1 MRKFF
6 TLAALCLA
14 ALCANAQDEAG
25 YTIRTLT
32 FEDAD
37 FKGENPTFG
46 GEKSWSSLIDD
57 PQYCGPMLYGTGYGF
72 SSEEEAYKWTDEN
85 NTWLS
90 NTLSEGYG
98 SWCYWSGGHAISN
111 YASADIETN
120 GGYNSQLT
128 VTRRAMTWTLCAQV
142 ADTTVLT
149 TSPFISAMPTTLAMA
164 FPSLLFLH

>member
-37 FKGENPTFG
+37 FKGDNPTFG

-57 PQYCGPMLYGTGYGF
+57 PQYGGQMLYGSGAGV

-98 SWCYWSGGHAISN
+98 TWC
-111 YASADIETN
+111 
-120 GGYNSQLT
+120 
-128 VTRRAMTWTLCAQV
+128 
-142 ADTTVLT
+142 
-149 TSPFISAMPTTLAMA
+149 
-164 FPSLLFLH
+164 